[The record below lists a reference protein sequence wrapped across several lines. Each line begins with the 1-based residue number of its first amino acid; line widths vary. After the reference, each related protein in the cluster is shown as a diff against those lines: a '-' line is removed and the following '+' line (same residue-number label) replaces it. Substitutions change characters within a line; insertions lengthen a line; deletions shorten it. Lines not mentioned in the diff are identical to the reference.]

1 MGGGSEEF
9 CRRKKNS
16 GQKLFPKIE
25 MMVQKLTGLRFSPK
39 ENEGAANFF
48 REENE
53 GAKTFFRA
61 QNFQF
66 PLV

>member
-1 MGGGSEEF
+1 MGGE
-9 CRRKKNS
+9 RRVLQKKKKS

-61 QNFQF
+61 QNFPF
-66 PLV
+66 ALI

>member
-1 MGGGSEEF
+1 
-9 CRRKKNS
+9 
-16 GQKLFPKIE
+16 

-53 GAKTFFRA
+53 GAKTFSGLKISHLPLYRPINFEPSLNRWRLNGHK
-61 QNFQF
+61 QNI
-66 PLV
+66 PAK

>member
-1 MGGGSEEF
+1 
-9 CRRKKNS
+9 
-16 GQKLFPKIE
+16 

-61 QNFQF
+61 QNFPF
-66 PLV
+66 ALI